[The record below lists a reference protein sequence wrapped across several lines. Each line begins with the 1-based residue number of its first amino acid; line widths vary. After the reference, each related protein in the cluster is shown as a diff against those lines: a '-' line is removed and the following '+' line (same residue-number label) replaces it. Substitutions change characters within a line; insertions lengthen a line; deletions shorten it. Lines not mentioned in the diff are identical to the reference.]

1 MQLKSQV
8 TKKLKNRFLV
18 FVFSSLK
25 KKNSLKLMMGRIPV
39 IETRLC
45 CTSGVH
51 IQTSHR
57 LPCARLKVIFI
68 SHKKVPFFHNQ
79 ELK

>member
-25 KKNSLKLMMGRIPV
+25 KKKKKFSKVDDGKDSRHRNPV
-39 IETRLC
+39 VLYLWCPHSDVSPSALRSSQSDI
-45 CTSGVH
+45 H
-51 IQTSHR
+51 IT
-57 LPCARLKVIFI
+57 
-68 SHKKVPFFHNQ
+68 
-79 ELK
+79 